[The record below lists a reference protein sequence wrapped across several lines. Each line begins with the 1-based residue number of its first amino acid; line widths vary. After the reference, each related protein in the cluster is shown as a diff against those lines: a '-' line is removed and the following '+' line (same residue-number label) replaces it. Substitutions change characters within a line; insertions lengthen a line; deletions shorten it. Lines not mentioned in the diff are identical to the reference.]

1 MNDTPDF
8 LRKQM
13 QETKAQLSEKLESLE
28 QQFSDAIQSTG
39 TAVNS
44 TIQAVEQATH
54 TLSNALDIRRQI
66 DRHPW
71 LVLGGAILVGY
82 VAVDLLKGPKNLN
95 LEGAETSSSVPDSAA
110 SDASQKNA
118 TRILESTEN
127 ATAIEATRHPSQKGS
142 YWDQLRDIAMRSL
155 MATVPIVV
163 AQIVPRILDQV
174 MDNWVGTPTNPAENL
189 GEPQSSRTQKQSSEA
204 AQRLRIAVTESVR
217 SQKTF

>member
-13 QETKAQLSEKLESLE
+13 QETKSQLSEKLESLE
-28 QQFSDAIQSTG
+28 QQFSDAVQSTG

-44 TIQAVEQATH
+44 TVQAVEHATH
-54 TLSNALDIRRQI
+54 FLSNALDVRRQI
-66 DRHPW
+66 NRHPW
-71 LVLGGAILVGY
+71 LVLGGAIVVGY
-82 VAVDLLKGPKNLN
+82 VAVDLLKGPKNSN
-95 LEGAETSSSVPDSAA
+95 LQGADRSSSVPDPAA

-118 TRILESTEN
+118 TRTLKSTEN
-127 ATAIEATRHPSQKGS
+127 ATAFAATRHPSRKGS
-142 YWDQLRDIAMRSL
+142 SWDQLRNIAMRSL

-163 AQIVPRILDQV
+163 AQIVPRILNQV
-174 MDNWVGTPTNPAENL
+174 MDDWVGTPTNHAENL

-217 SQKTF
+217 SQKIF

>member
-71 LVLGGAILVGY
+71 LVLGGAILVG
-82 VAVDLLKGPKNLN
+82 
-95 LEGAETSSSVPDSAA
+95 ERAE
-110 SDASQKNA
+110 KFEFG
-118 TRILESTEN
+118 R
-127 ATAIEATRHPSQKGS
+127 G
-142 YWDQLRDIAMRSL
+142 RD
-155 MATVPIVV
+155 
-163 AQIVPRILDQV
+163 
-174 MDNWVGTPTNPAENL
+174 
-189 GEPQSSRTQKQSSEA
+189 KQFCT
-204 AQRLRIAVTESVR
+204 RLRRKRCESEKRDAHSWVH
-217 SQKTF
+217 

>member
-13 QETKAQLSEKLESLE
+13 QENKTQLSEKLESLE

-44 TIQAVEQATH
+44 TMQAVEQATH

-82 VAVDLLKGPKNLN
+82 VAVDLLQGPKNSN
-95 LEGAETSSSVPDSAA
+95 LQGAEKISSVPDPAA
-110 SDASQKNA
+110 SEASQKNA
-118 TRILESTEN
+118 TGTLESTEN
-127 ATAIEATRHPSQKGS
+127 ATAIAATRHPSQKVS
-142 YWDQLRDIAMRSL
+142 SWDQLRDIAMRSL

-163 AQIVPRILDQV
+163 AQIVPRIIDQL
-174 MDNWVGTPTNPAENL
+174 MDNWVGTPTNHSENL